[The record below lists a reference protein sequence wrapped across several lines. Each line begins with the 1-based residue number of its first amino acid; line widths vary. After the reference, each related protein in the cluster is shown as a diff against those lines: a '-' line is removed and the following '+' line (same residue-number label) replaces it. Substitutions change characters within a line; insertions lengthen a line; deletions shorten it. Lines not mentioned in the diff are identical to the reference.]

1 MLLISEI
8 NNAKFEVFN
17 YLLFNLDEIIY
28 LKIKVFYL
36 IKFYKIINYIIEER
50 KSKEFE
56 NFWNFYFSNF
66 NIFIIIIILMQINL
80 GIKKNYIYLYWNM

>member
-8 NNAKFEVFN
+8 NNVKFEIFN
-17 YLLFNLDEIIY
+17 YLLLNLDEIIY
-28 LKIKVFYL
+28 LNIKV
-36 IKFYKIINYIIEER
+36 FYKIINYIIEKR

-56 NFWNFYFSNF
+56 NFWNFYFSYF

-80 GIKKNYIYLYWNM
+80 GIKKIIYIYIEIYNNMD